1 MANILLI
8 GSNPS
13 IRSPDNS
20 PFHAATRSR
29 MILDE
34 WFADLQGH
42 MKAFINVTD
51 IVKADNKPL
60 TGSEIQAALPA
71 LKLRLEEFKGFKFV
85 ALGKTAARACE
96 LAGVKF
102 LEMPHPSGMNRKL
115 NDPEYVKEKIKRLA
129 EFISEPS

>member
-20 PFHAATRSR
+20 PFHAQTRSR
-29 MILDE
+29 IILDQ
-34 WFADLQGH
+34 WFADLHGH
-42 MKAFINVTD
+42 TRAFINVTEM
-51 IVKADNKPL
+51 VKEDNKPL
-60 TGSEIQAALPA
+60 TGSEIQNALPSFS
-71 LKLRLEEFKGFKFV
+71 KRLEDFKGFKFV
-85 ALGKTAARACE
+85 ALGKTAAKACE
-96 LAGVKF
+96 LAGVEF

-129 EFISEPS
+129 EFIS